1 MDDERITWTNC
12 PRCRDRAAVGWRIT
26 TDGESTVRE
35 VPVSFTCN
43 GGCTMTG
50 LQVLQRFGDR
60 RG

>member
-1 MDDERITWTNC
+1 MDDERITWTSC

-26 TDGESTVRE
+26 TDVEGTVRE
-35 VPVSFTCN
+35 DPMSFTCN

-50 LQVLQRFGDR
+50 LQVLRRFGGR